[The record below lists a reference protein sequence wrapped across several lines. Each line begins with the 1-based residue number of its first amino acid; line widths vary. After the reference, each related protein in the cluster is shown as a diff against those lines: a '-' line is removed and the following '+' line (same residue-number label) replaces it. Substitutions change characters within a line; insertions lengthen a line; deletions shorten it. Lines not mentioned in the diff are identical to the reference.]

1 MPKFI
6 TVEQYYMLVGHYIV
20 ASQAQDE
27 VRNQEKSISA
37 IVEIPSLT
45 ENISDAIYN
54 PEFKGKKS
62 ELDDMLLKGG
72 IMVKWQ
78 EPKNKFAKQQE
89 KESEDNVSG

>member
-6 TVEQYYMLVGHYIV
+6 TVEQYYMLVGHYMV

-27 VRNQEKSISA
+27 VRNQEKLISS
-37 IVEIPSLT
+37 IVEIPSLS

-62 ELDDMLLKGG
+62 ELDEMLLKGG

-78 EPKNKFAKQQE
+78 EPKNKFAKQQPE
-89 KESEDNVSG
+89 KEEPSVSG